1 MPTRS
6 LRSSVLRWPDAERVD
21 AAVRVWAGREAAAR
35 PEVLRLGYF
44 GSYATGQW
52 GVGSDV
58 DLVAV
63 VARANRP
70 FLERARDWDLTDLPV
85 PAEILIYT
93 QPEWLSVLERG
104 GRFAQVMRHEVIW
117 VVSSPEEPRQP
128 PRV

>member
-1 MPTRS
+1 
-6 LRSSVLRWPDAERVD
+6 VD

-93 QPEWLSVLERG
+93 QPEWLAVLERG
-104 GRFAQVMRHEVIW
+104 DRFAQVMRHEVIW